1 MAPAVE
7 GSDSPVQRLI
17 IFWLTVILGIL
28 AAAGIAAL
36 VRFRFPR
43 FGLLLFLFISAYWLY
58 TAWRYAAI
66 RNRHGNFLRILS
78 RPQGGERPQI
88 LLATA
93 QDTGDL
99 AAGLC
104 ELMQGWGYSPT
115 AVSGIGEIKRQ
126 LRIASYDLLI
136 VDLCD
141 PDYNLPPDELL
152 RLHPL
157 ILFLC
162 CEEDMHRR
170 LIPPG
175 YLAVAAKPV
184 DVTEL
189 SRKLREMLQGE
200 ESLSEAANPA

>member
-1 MAPAVE
+1 M
-7 GSDSPVQRLI
+7 QRLI

-36 VRFRFPR
+36 VRYRFPR
-43 FGLLLFLFISAYWLY
+43 FGWPVFLLISAYWLY

-66 RNRHGNFLRILS
+66 RNRHDQLLRILS
-78 RPQGGERPQI
+78 GPQGEEKPRI

-104 ELMQGWGYSPT
+104 ELMRDWGYSPT
-115 AVSGIGEIKRQ
+115 AVSGIRELRQQ
-126 LRIASYDLLI
+126 LRTATYDLLI
-136 VDLCD
+136 LDLCD
-141 PDYNLPPDELL
+141 IDYDLPPDELL
-152 RLHPL
+152 TLHPL

-162 CEEDMHRR
+162 CDEDMHKRR
-170 LIPPG
+170 IPPG